1 MCGMV
6 KYIFRRKFLYMFL
19 IIVMLLS
26 SLLSVR
32 VAFIAGNIIDLLSDN
47 NFTNSLFNILVK
59 SFLILILWVGVN
71 FIGNVIKAKLLK
83 GIMLDFK
90 ADVFTKISNLS
101 ITEFQN
107 NTSTYYVSIINNDI
121 NTLEENYFNHILSI
135 VSEILLLFISI
146 ITLFTINIYIA
157 LIAIATSII
166 PLLIPKLTNKK
177 LSLLR
182 SEFSKDTK
190 SFISM
195 VKETILGIETIKSY
209 NINKQISDIY
219 INKNEQMKETEQEIS
234 VLEGIIQAIS
244 ILAGFSMY
252 FIVLTLGIYLAY
264 KKIITVGTVIVASQL
279 TNNIKNPIINI
290 ILRINTIKST
300 KPIIEK
306 IDNIST
312 GEVEDKGKISKEYFE
327 DKITFSELSFSYDG
341 KKNAI
346 EDMNLEIQKG
356 KKYAIVGQT
365 GSGKSTILKLLLNY
379 FSEYSGEIKIDGINI
394 KDIKLES
401 LYKLI
406 SIIQQNVFLFEDT
419 IKENITLYQPYKE
432 NEINKAIYLS
442 GLEEMVNSLENNV
455 NTYVGEAGNKLSGGE
470 KQRISIARA
479 LIKKTPILLLD
490 EATGSLDNKTAYNI
504 ESSLLELE
512 DETLIVVTHR
522 LNDEL
527 LKKYDNIIVM
537 KNGSIVEQGNLQEL
551 MDNKKYFYSLYLIEM
566 KKVADKAEV

>member
-252 FIVLTLGIYLAY
+252 CIVLTLGIYLAY

-522 LNDEL
+522 LNEDL
-527 LKKYDNIIVM
+527 LKRYDKIIVIED
-537 KNGSIVEQGNLQEL
+537 GRVVEEGTFSEL
-551 MDNKKYFYSLYLIEM
+551 MDKNGFFFGLYNVENI
-566 KKVADKAEV
+566 A